1 MILTKKHSV
10 LIGLIVVFLVGG
22 TFVYLGWTKPKSE
35 PASPSSERTK
45 SESIRQ
51 VIIPSSLDP
60 KNVIENVID
69 LPYYSQWESKE
80 DNPSLEESWEQY
92 FGIPSLGRGL
102 IKYAGAP
109 WLKSYSK
116 RDGTELHQISE
127 EVPLILLV
135 HVGKYQR
142 SQFAKEAYNKINI
155 DQGFKVSILEGVE
168 LKTKPGLAPV
178 IKQLVLPYIKPEQFQ
193 QYVIQSNNF
202 IIYAVG
208 LKEATED
215 VLIRIIDRYAAE

>member
-1 MILTKKHSV
+1 MFLTKGKWILIGV
-10 LIGLIVVFLVGG
+10 LIVLLGG
-22 TFVYLGWTKPKSE
+22 TLTYFGWTKQKSE
-35 PASPSSERTK
+35 PDTSQANRTK
-45 SESIRQ
+45 SEPVRQ

-69 LPYYSQWESKE
+69 LPYYSQWETKG
-80 DNPSLEESWEQY
+80 DYPFLEESWEQY

-168 LKTKPGLAPV
+168 LKTKPGSAPV
-178 IKQLVLPYIKPEQFQ
+178 IEQLVLPYIEPEQFQ

-202 IIYAVG
+202 IIYAFG
-208 LKEATED
+208 LKEAAED
-215 VLIRIIDRYAAE
+215 VMIRIIDQYGVK